1 MSYQPAVDPVL
12 RHLVFA
18 VNQAHEAS
26 IPISLSVHGSG
37 FVGEL
42 ISQATYFS
50 ALTED
55 SPLLAA
61 LDPTSP
67 LATDQYPADINDAD
81 EDYLHMRVP
90 PRSANHTP
98 PVWRMRLTAVD
109 GWSLRL
115 VDPDDDNESHSTPGV
130 FAQLFGNR
138 GES

>member
-1 MSYQPAVDPVL
+1 MTQQPAVDPVL

-37 FVGEL
+37 VVGEL

-67 LATDQYPADINDAD
+67 LAAEQYAADSAEAD
-81 EDYLHMRVP
+81 EEYLHVRVP
-90 PRSANHTP
+90 SRSAEHAP
-98 PVWRMRLTAVD
+98 PVWRIRMTAVD

-115 VDPDDDNESHSTPGV
+115 VEPESDGDSHPTHGV
-130 FAQLFGNR
+130 FAQLFGR
-138 GES
+138 DVS

>member
-1 MSYQPAVDPVL
+1 MPDQPAADPVL

-18 VNQAHEAS
+18 VNQAHDVS

-42 ISQATYFS
+42 ISQVTYFA

-67 LATDQYPADINDAD
+67 LAADQYAADSSHAD
-81 EDYLHMRVP
+81 DEFLHVRVP
-90 PRSANHTP
+90 SKHADLTP
-98 PVWRMRLTAVD
+98 PVWRMRLAAVD

-115 VDPDDDNESHSTPGV
+115 AEPDDDEAPRPAPGV
-130 FAQLFGNR
+130 FALLFGR
-138 GES
+138 DEH